1 MMSWYPTVVLY
12 FGLFDAGVIML
23 GGVVASFVILMGWDA
38 KKLWERI
45 FPALATVIGS
55 NVAAAIILAATRW
68 LLG

>member
-1 MMSWYPTVVLY
+1 MMTWYPTIVLY
-12 FGLFDAGVIML
+12 FGLFDAGIIML

-55 NVAAAIILAATRW
+55 NVAAAFILAATRW